1 MKTKD
6 IDWYENKV
14 QDIKK
19 RKRSLRHVQD
29 SGVVKKIKRDL
40 KSEQRSAKRS
50 EKMNLKN
57 WINEEINKYETVP

>member
-29 SGVVKKIKRDL
+29 SGVVKKIKKDL
-40 KSEQRSAKRS
+40 KSEQGAAKRS

-57 WINEEINKYETVP
+57 WINEEIKI

>member
-57 WINEEINKYETVP
+57 WINEEINKEL

>member
-29 SGVVKKIKRDL
+29 SVVVKKIKKDL
-40 KSEQRSAKRS
+40 KSEQRAAKRS

-57 WINEEINKYETVP
+57 WINEEINKEL

>member
-29 SGVVKKIKRDL
+29 SGVVKKIKKDL
-40 KSEQRSAKRS
+40 KSEQRAAKRS

-57 WINEEINKYETVP
+57 WINEEINKEL

>member
-1 MKTKD
+1 MKNKD

-29 SGVVKKIKRDL
+29 SGVVKKIKKDL
-40 KSEQRSAKRS
+40 KSEQRAAKRS

-57 WINEEINKYETVP
+57 WINEEINKEL